1 MWGKSSYKNNH
12 KSILGKVWNC
22 LIFLL
27 WRLKVNILGY
37 GSADDQCHVFQIGV
51 SRKSGWK
58 VKGTWLFGSFG
69 WKNSCRNG
77 LYEMGFLFF
86 RTARSKRKFVFHFLT
101 AISGTN
107 FRLPRDRLS
116 EKWNWFVKMVH
127 TIPGAK
133 CTNRDQLNGFC
144 LPFTQTVTDWFADV
158 NGKPSLFI
166 AA

>member
-1 MWGKSSYKNNH
+1 MWGKSSYKKNH

-37 GSADDQCHVFQIGV
+37 GTADDQCYVFQIGV

-86 RTARSKRKFVFHFLT
+86 WTACSKRKFVFHFLT

-107 FRLPRDRLS
+107 FRHPRPFI
-116 EKWNWFVKMVH
+116 WKMELICENGTHDSRGEMYQSWPVH
-127 TIPGAK
+127 
-133 CTNRDQLNGFC
+133 GFC
-144 LPFTQTVTDWFADV
+144 LPFTQAVTDWFADV
-158 NGKPSLFI
+158 NGKPSLLI